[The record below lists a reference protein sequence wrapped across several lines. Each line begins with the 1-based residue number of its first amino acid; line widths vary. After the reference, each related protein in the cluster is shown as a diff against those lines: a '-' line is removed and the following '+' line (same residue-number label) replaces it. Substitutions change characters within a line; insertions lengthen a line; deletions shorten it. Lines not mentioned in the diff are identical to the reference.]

1 MKLPEPPPQFDILS
15 RDSEKKLLNQ
25 EVTYRVLNLVP
36 SDIGKD
42 REKEYLHWDRLKY
55 KTLPEGIE
63 NHEEWWYLI
72 KFRRTSGYRH
82 LPFKSKDGTPF
93 VYWVPDPLQQRLHE
107 VDQQASG
114 RVQIA
119 EEVTNPATRDRY
131 LVNSLI
137 EEAITSSQLE
147 GASTTHKV
155 AKEMLRESRRPKDK
169 SERMI
174 FNNYQAMNFVREVV
188 DQPLSKKLLLELHR
202 IVTDRTLDDPSAV
215 GRFRIPKETVAVYD
229 ERDNTLLHE
238 PPNADELDT
247 RIKAIC
253 DFANAPEKPGEFLH
267 PVIKSILLHFMV
279 GYDHPFVDGNG
290 RTARALFYWSMA
302 KYGYWM
308 IEYIS
313 ISTILKMGPAKYA
326 RSFLFTESDSND
338 TTYFLDF
345 NLRVII
351 RAITNLQ
358 QYLVR
363 KAKEIKQVEDI
374 LGSSLFTK
382 SLNHRQLAIISY
394 ALRNPNGTYSIE
406 SHRKSHN
413 VSYPTARSDLLNLV
427 ECELLVKRKY
437 GNTFIF
443 TPDENLKE
451 KLEMLRRKFQ
461 QTSQGAA

>member
-1 MKLPEPPPQFDILS
+1 MKLPEPPPSFNHLFINPVK
-15 RDSEKKLLNQ
+15 SEENQ
-25 EVTYRVLNLVP
+25 KVISRVLGLIP
-36 SDIGKD
+36 TDIGKD

-55 KTLPEGIE
+55 KALPEKVE
-63 NHEEWWYLI
+63 NHEEWWHLI
-72 KFRRTSGYRH
+72 KFRRTSSYRQ
-82 LPFKSKDGTPF
+82 LPFKSKAGEPF

-147 GASTTHKV
+147 GASTTNKV

-174 FNNYQAMNFVREVV
+174 FNNYQAMNFIREVV
-188 DQPLSKKLLLELHR
+188 DQPLSKNLLLELHR
-202 IVTDRTLDDPSAV
+202 IVTDRTLDDPGAV
-215 GRFRIPKETVAVYD
+215 GRFRTSRESVAVYD
-229 ERDNTLLHE
+229 ERDNTLLHD
-238 PPNADELDT
+238 PPNADELES
-247 RIKAIC
+247 RVKIIC
-253 DFANAPEKPGEFLH
+253 DFANASEKRGEFLH
-267 PVIKSILLHFMV
+267 PVIRSILLHFMV

-302 KYGYWM
+302 KHGYWLM
-308 IEYIS
+308 EYIS

-326 RSFLFTESDSND
+326 RSFLLTESDSND

-351 RAITNLQ
+351 RAISNLQ

-363 KAKEIKQVEDI
+363 KAKEIQKVEDL

-382 SLNHRQLAIISY
+382 SLNYRQLAIISY

-413 VSYPTARSDLLNLV
+413 VSYPTARSDLLDLV
-427 ECELLVKRKY
+427 GHELLTKRKY

-443 TPDENLKE
+443 TPDEHIKD
-451 KLEMLRRKFQ
+451 KLEMIRNKFRQNRK
-461 QTSQGAA
+461 GAA